1 MRLASCIIMTS
12 HNAMENDMFTITKRP
27 VNSYALHDM
36 IAQRRALRID
46 ALPIDERDAERAR
59 RRANRKRNKE
69 AQS

>member
-1 MRLASCIIMTS
+1 
-12 HNAMENDMFTITKRP
+12 MFTITKRP